1 MLPCRAAALKGLG
14 NSRLEATD
22 DTPADFAGAAQA
34 FEEAVSLDPN
44 DEELPGL
51 AAGALKEVG
60 KTQMAAGDDAEPDF
74 RAAAATFAKAAAID
88 PRYPRP
94 RTHHSHPGPF
104 CSFENPSPICI
115 VCPHSQTGV
124 RAYSDEEAAAL
135 KAEAEEAAG
144 IAPEAEPEPEEGGE

>member
-1 MLPCRAAALKGLG
+1 MLPCRAATLKGLG

-22 DTPADFAGAAQA
+22 ETPADFAGAAEA

-60 KTQMAAGDDAEPDF
+60 KAQMAAGDDAEPDF

-94 RTHHSHPGPF
+94 RTHHSHPGP
-104 CSFENPSPICI
+104 
-115 VCPHSQTGV
+115 
-124 RAYSDEEAAAL
+124 AAL
-135 KAEAEEAAG
+135 LRIHRPFPALYVL
-144 IAPEAEPEPEEGGE
+144 ILNPECVRVQ

>member
-1 MLPCRAAALKGLG
+1 MLPCRAATLKGLG

-22 DTPADFAGAAQA
+22 ETPADFAGAAEA

-60 KTQMAAGDDAEPDF
+60 KAQMAAGDDAEPDF

-94 RTHHSHPGPF
+94 FTHAQPPRPF
-104 CSFENPSPICI
+104 CSFENPPPICFLYVLI
-115 VCPHSQTGV
+115 LNPV
-124 RAYSDEEAAAL
+124 RARTVTRKL
-135 KAEAEEAAG
+135 RR
-144 IAPEAEPEPEEGGE
+144 

>member
-1 MLPCRAAALKGLG
+1 MLPCRAATLKGLG

-60 KTQMAAGDDAEPDF
+60 KAQMAAGDGAEPDF

-88 PRYPRP
+88 PRYPP
-94 RTHHSHPGPF
+94 PPPHAPQVYAALHLF
-104 CSFENPSPICI
+104 DNPSPF
-115 VCPHSQTGV
+115 
-124 RAYSDEEAAAL
+124 AAL
-135 KAEAEEAAG
+135 YFLILK
-144 IAPEAEPEPEEGGE
+144 PECVRVQ